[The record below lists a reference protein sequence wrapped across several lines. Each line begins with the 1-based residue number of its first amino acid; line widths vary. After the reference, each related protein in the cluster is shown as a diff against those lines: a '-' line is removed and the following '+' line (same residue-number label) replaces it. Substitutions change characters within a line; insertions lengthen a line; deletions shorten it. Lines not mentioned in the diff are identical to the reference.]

1 MLSPFADALQKC
13 LYELIMTS
21 SGRQSLSSCDLIIR
35 AASTIVGWCSGKG
48 SNDADQRVNTQRL
61 FKRISGHLTSLVHQN
76 LAYHVRDQ
84 SSAEVE
90 PLLAEVLKTLRAM
103 IKIHPFGVLDAP
115 GDRNGHAELREVPL
129 AIRVFELN
137 ASYLVMKY
145 GAVDQDPALLTHI
158 LDSLQHVRSGEAKC
172 TLLAVKMLEDLIR

>member
-1 MLSPFADALQKC
+1 M
-13 LYELIMTS
+13 
-21 SGRQSLSSCDLIIR
+21 
-35 AASTIVGWCSGKG
+35 
-48 SNDADQRVNTQRL
+48 
-61 FKRISGHLTSLVHQN
+61 
-76 LAYHVRDQ
+76 AYHVRDQ

-115 GDRNGHAELREVPL
+115 GDRNGHAEPREVPL

-172 TLLAVKMLEDLIR
+172 TLLAVKMLEELIR